1 MFDPADDAGVDV
13 DGAKKRLDDVDEAG
27 KKPEKGDEAGGRRGD
42 GGFCGRV
49 LERLGFVSDVLTS
62 DRGTHT

>member
-27 KKPEKGDEAGGRRGD
+27 KKGDEAGGRRGH
-42 GGFCGRV
+42 GGVFGRV